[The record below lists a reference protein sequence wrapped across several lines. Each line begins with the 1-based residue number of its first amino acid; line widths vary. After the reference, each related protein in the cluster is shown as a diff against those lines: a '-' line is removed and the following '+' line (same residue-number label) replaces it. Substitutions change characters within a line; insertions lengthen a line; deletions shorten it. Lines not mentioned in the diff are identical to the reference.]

1 MKAIPA
7 RKRAGESKTA
17 VKARAVDVS
26 SSIEAAMWPVK
37 LKCLG
42 GVTVNQSDKACF
54 DSRKDVEIAAPT
66 GRTETRKFGALVM
79 LMLA

>member
-1 MKAIPA
+1 MP
-7 RKRAGESKTA
+7 GM
-17 VKARAVDVS
+17 VKAGTI
-26 SSIEAAMWPVK
+26 IEAAACPVK

-66 GRTETRKFGALVM
+66 GRTENRNDGAPVM
-79 LMLA
+79 LMPA